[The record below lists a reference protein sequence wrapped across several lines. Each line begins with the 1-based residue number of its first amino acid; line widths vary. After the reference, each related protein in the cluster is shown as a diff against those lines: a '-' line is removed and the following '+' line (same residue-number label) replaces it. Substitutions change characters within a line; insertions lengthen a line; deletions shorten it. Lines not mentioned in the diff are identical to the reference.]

1 MSKAFEKGIL
11 KFLFFFTL
19 LLCPFLLKRMGMKNF
34 LLTFLLNGLTNGII
48 DRFVV
53 NRKLIK
59 YPVRLLKQEFKIHVL
74 FDFLLYPVTSI
85 LINETTKKDG
95 VITTVCKTLCFI
107 GGIVLVETWA
117 EKYTKLIRWSSKW
130 NWYYSFLSMAVKS
143 LLNRMI
149 FGALRKTTTEKTTS
163 CIRKK
168 SV

>member
-1 MSKAFEKGIL
+1 MSKAFEKGFL

-34 LLTFLLNGLTNGII
+34 LLTFLLNGLTNGIV

-59 YPVRLLKQEFKIHVL
+59 YPVRLLKRDFKIHIL

-85 LINETTKKDG
+85 LINETTKKNG
-95 VITTVCKTLCFI
+95 VIITVCKTLGFI
-107 GGIVLVETWA
+107 SVIVLVETWA
-117 EKYTKLIRWSSKW
+117 EKYTKLIRWNKKW
-130 NWYYSFLSMAVKS
+130 TWYYSFLSMAVKS

-149 FGALRKTTTEKTTS
+149 IGSLRKTTTTKKT
-163 CIRKK
+163 I
-168 SV
+168 

>member
-149 FGALRKTTTEKTTS
+149 FGVLRKTTTEKTTS